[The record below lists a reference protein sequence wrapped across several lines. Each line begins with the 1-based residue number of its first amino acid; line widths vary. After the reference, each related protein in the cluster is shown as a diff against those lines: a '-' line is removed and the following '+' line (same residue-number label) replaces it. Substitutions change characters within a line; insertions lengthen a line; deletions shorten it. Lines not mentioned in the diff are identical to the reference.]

1 MYLRSH
7 KGAAKGWY
15 EQKRETVG
23 GREGDLTRS
32 RRNNNNNNNNIIN
45 NNSNDAVVVVV
56 IGFGGGGGGCGSIK
70 DRKRRDRPS
79 QKDHLCQQGTCCY
92 LDLELAKLI
101 LLRSR
106 LLGGRSNTCKRNKV
120 SRLVCLERG
129 MSEGERSVTTPRIG
143 WRKLTD
149 PGD

>member
-23 GREGDLTRS
+23 GGGGGILTRS
-32 RRNNNNNNNNIIN
+32 RRNNNN
-45 NNSNDAVVVVV
+45 SNDAIVVVV
-56 IGFGGGGGGCGSIK
+56 IGGGGGCGSIK
-70 DRKRRDRPS
+70 DRRRQDRLS
-79 QKDHLCQQGTCCY
+79 QKDYCQDTCCY
-92 LDLELAKLI
+92 SNLELVKLI
-101 LLRSR
+101 LFRSR
-106 LLGGRSNTCKRNKV
+106 LLGGSNTCKRNKV